1 MPLANDN
8 IYREEGRRE
17 RGEQTFGM
25 EKSELLML
33 ILERSAADN
42 SGSCTR
48 GGGGGRGGGV
58 RVIATTSEPSHLPP
72 LTVLERS
79 TGRLKAQ

>member
-8 IYREEGRRE
+8 IYRKEGRRE

-33 ILERSAADN
+33 ILERSAAEN
-42 SGSCTR
+42 NGSCTR
-48 GGGGGRGGGV
+48 GGRGGV
-58 RVIATTSEPSHLPP
+58 RVIAITSEPSHLTP